1 MKRTIAFVL
10 IVIICLGMLSCR
22 KSNTDSDPCSLS
34 SGTYYMVGEFEELMT
49 PYLSLD
55 FDDYTFSMGAGAL
68 VSFQAQ
74 GTFTVKGKSLVA
86 TTQIS
91 TFVFEITEN
100 NTLILVDNGDNEAF
114 QMPENS
120 EYVLH
125 SEVS

>member
-22 KSNTDSDPCSLS
+22 ESNTDSDPCSLS

-55 FDDYTFSMGAGAL
+55 FDDYTFSMGTGAL

-74 GTFTVKGKSLVA
+74 GTFTVKGISLVA

-100 NTLILVDNGDNEAF
+100 NTLILVDNGDTEAF